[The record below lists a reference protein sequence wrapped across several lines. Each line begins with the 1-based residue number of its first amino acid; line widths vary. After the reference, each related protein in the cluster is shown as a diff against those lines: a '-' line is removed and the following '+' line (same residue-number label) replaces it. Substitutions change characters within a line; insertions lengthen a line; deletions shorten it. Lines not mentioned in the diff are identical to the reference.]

1 MLESGFMVEAPCC
14 GFSVVCLCADW
25 CGTCRD
31 YRPHFDALAGEFSDG
46 RFVWYDIEDDAE
58 RVGHIDVET
67 FPTLLIERAGHVV
80 YLGPVLPDAGHA
92 RRLIASFAAL
102 AVDAAG
108 QYANSSAERVQWQ
121 GLLEPLQPVSPKD

>member
-1 MLESGFMVEAPCC
+1 MVEAPCC

-92 RRLIASFAAL
+92 RRLIAP
-102 AVDAAG
+102 VR
-108 QYANSSAERVQWQ
+108 SAPFLSVEAMRRTAR
-121 GLLEPLQPVSPKD
+121 EPDLRL

>member
-67 FPTLLIERAGHVV
+67 FPTLLIERAGH
-80 YLGPVLPDAGHA
+80 A

-121 GLLEPLQPVSPKD
+121 ELLEPLQPVSPKD